1 MPTIN
6 QLASLNQL
14 TGSDQ
19 IPVYSASNGDARKA
33 SLTTLLT
40 YIEQAWMSPDFQR
53 VTASPTLSGFT
64 LALPTGANS
73 LFVLLTPTGTMATG
87 TIVLPAAASIADGQE
102 IILYTSQ
109 EVTALT
115 FTLNGATAVNGAPAG
130 IQAGG
135 SLTLRYDALSVA
147 WYTISKP
154 TSVGSGTVN
163 YLSKWTAPSTLGN
176 SIVRDNGT
184 EAAVGGAPIVGQKL
198 AVHGSQFNL
207 IGDSDAT
214 LTVCNTLSTVPR
226 TVTVEAVNY
235 TDGVTGTAGFRASIA
250 RGTLLVPAAVL
261 SGDSLGVF
269 TSRAYDGTAFFDAGR
284 IQIDATSNWAAAR
297 NSSLTLSTTTAGT
310 STAKLKISA
319 IGDTSLEAPGTVFDA
334 SQFAQ
339 GIKLA
344 STPTSVDPNVLDAY
358 QEGTFT
364 PVYNGAGVVGAVTF
378 AGRYQRTGNQVA
390 LEITITTAAAS
401 TLTFT
406 SATDYFDNFPAY
418 VTPANNLVAGTP
430 IGDGWNL
437 LIQKAGVNFRS
448 IFQKTGSPTFTQP
461 ANQSLRY
468 TVATYFV

>member
-1 MPTIN
+1 
-6 QLASLNQL
+6 
-14 TGSDQ
+14 
-19 IPVYSASNGDARKA
+19 
-33 SLTTLLT
+33 
-40 YIEQAWMSPDFQR
+40 
-53 VTASPTLSGFT
+53 
-64 LALPTGANS
+64 
-73 LFVLLTPTGTMATG
+73 
-87 TIVLPAAASIADGQE
+87 
-102 IILYTSQ
+102 
-109 EVTALT
+109 
-115 FTLNGATAVNGAPAG
+115 
-130 IQAGG
+130 
-135 SLTLRYDALSVA
+135 
-147 WYTISKP
+147 
-154 TSVGSGTVN
+154 
-163 YLSKWTAPSTLGN
+163 
-176 SIVRDNGT
+176 
-184 EAAVGGAPIVGQKL
+184 
-198 AVHGSQFNL
+198 
-207 IGDSDAT
+207 
-214 LTVCNTLSTVPR
+214 
-226 TVTVEAVNY
+226 
-235 TDGVTGTAGFRASIA
+235 
-250 RGTLLVPAAVL
+250 VL

-284 IQIDATSNWAAAR
+284 IQVDATSNWAAAR

-378 AGRYQRTGNQVA
+378 AGRYQRTGNQVT

-406 SATDYFDNFPAY
+406 SSTDYFDNFPAY

-437 LIQKAGVNFRS
+437 LIQKAGANFRS

-461 ANQSLRY
+461 ANQSVRY